1 MAGYYPVIFCDI
13 GNTRMHICID
23 AAVMHLDY
31 DEGFRRFGN
40 ETVYYICVNDAIKP
54 RIETQ
59 APRWIDLSK
68 RSLLQTDYR
77 GLGIDREALCLGVE
91 HGVVID
97 AGSAITVDVMER
109 GRHLGG
115 WIWPGLRALKEAYAR
130 ISSRLDRPVSV
141 KEMPAKLPEDTDA
154 AIAFGI
160 FRAIQLTVEA
170 YRDMRPLYLTGG
182 DAAELKPLFPEG
194 VVDERLIFKGMEKML
209 NQSKK
214 DRPC

>member
-1 MAGYYPVIFCDI
+1 
-13 GNTRMHICID
+13 MHVCID
-23 AAVMHLDY
+23 DAVVHLDY
-31 DEGFRRFGN
+31 DEGFHRLGG
-40 ETVYYICVNDAIKP
+40 ETVYYICVNDVLKL
-54 RIETQ
+54 RIERE
-59 APRWIDLSK
+59 APRWIDLSD
-68 RSLLQTDYR
+68 RRLLQSEYL

-141 KEMPAKLPEDTDA
+141 KDLPVKLPEDTDA

-160 FRAIQLTVEA
+160 FRPIQLTVEA
-170 YRDMRPLYLTGG
+170 YRGVRPLYLTGG

-194 VVDERLIFKGMEKML
+194 VVDERLIFAGMKKML
-209 NQSKK
+209 N
-214 DRPC
+214 P